1 MEFLQIISLICG
13 ILMFVGAF
21 MGFVFKV
28 MIIQPL
34 KTSID
39 NLADT
44 VQAILKDIET
54 GRVDR
59 YNINIKLTS
68 IESEVKH
75 LNNRIDTL
83 EENTRGK

>member
-1 MEFLQIISLICG
+1 MEFLQMISLICG

-39 NLADT
+39 NLANT
-44 VQAILKDIET
+44 VKAILKDIET
-54 GRVDR
+54 SKVDR

-75 LNNRIDTL
+75 LSSRIDSM
-83 EENTRGK
+83 EDVTRGK

>member
-1 MEFLQIISLICG
+1 MEFLQMISLICG

-39 NLADT
+39 NLAST
-44 VQAILKDIET
+44 VKAILKDIET
-54 GRVDR
+54 SKVDR

-75 LNNRIDTL
+75 LSSRIDSM
-83 EENTRGK
+83 EDVTRGK

>member
-1 MEFLQIISLICG
+1 
-13 ILMFVGAF
+13 MFVGAF

-39 NLADT
+39 NLAST
-44 VQAILKDIET
+44 VKAILKDIET
-54 GRVDR
+54 SKVDR

-75 LNNRIDTL
+75 LSSRIDSM
-83 EENTRGK
+83 EDVTRGK

>member
-39 NLADT
+39 NLANT
-44 VQAILKDIET
+44 VKAILKDIET
-54 GRVDR
+54 SKVDR

-75 LNNRIDTL
+75 LSSRIDSM
-83 EENTRGK
+83 EDVTRGK

>member
-1 MEFLQIISLICG
+1 MEFLQMISLICG

-39 NLADT
+39 NLAST
-44 VQAILKDIET
+44 VKAILKDIET
-54 GRVDR
+54 SKVDR

-75 LNNRIDTL
+75 LSSRIDSM
-83 EENTRGK
+83 EDVARGK

>member
-1 MEFLQIISLICG
+1 
-13 ILMFVGAF
+13 MFVGAF

-39 NLADT
+39 NLANT
-44 VQAILKDIET
+44 VKAILKDIET
-54 GRVDR
+54 SKVDR

-75 LNNRIDTL
+75 LSSRIDSM
-83 EENTRGK
+83 EDVTRGK

>member
-1 MEFLQIISLICG
+1 MEFLQMISLICG

-39 NLADT
+39 NLSST
-44 VQAILKDIET
+44 VKAILKDIET
-54 GRVDR
+54 SKVDR

-75 LNNRIDTL
+75 LSSRIDSM
-83 EENTRGK
+83 EDVTRGK

>member
-1 MEFLQIISLICG
+1 MEFLQMISLICG

-28 MIIQPL
+28 IIIQPL

-39 NLADT
+39 NLAST
-44 VQAILKDIET
+44 VKAILKDIET
-54 GRVDR
+54 SKVDR

-75 LNNRIDTL
+75 LSSRIDSM
-83 EENTRGK
+83 EDVTRGK